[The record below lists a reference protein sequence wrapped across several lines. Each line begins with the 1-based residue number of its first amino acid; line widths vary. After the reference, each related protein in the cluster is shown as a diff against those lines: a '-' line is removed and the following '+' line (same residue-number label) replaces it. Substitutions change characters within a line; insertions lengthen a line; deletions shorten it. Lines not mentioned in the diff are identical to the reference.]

1 MNICSTNNV
10 FLHFYS
16 LGTPNTL
23 NFYLKKI
30 RDTVINFEFEF
41 NWIRPSRRYV
51 LNIFTC
57 NNAYA
62 DVFLTDF

>member
-10 FLHFYS
+10 FLHIYS

-30 RDTVINFEFEF
+30 RDTVINFEFEL
-41 NWIRPSRRYV
+41 NWIRSSRRYV
-51 LNIFTC
+51 LNIYT
-57 NNAYA
+57 
-62 DVFLTDF
+62 

>member
-30 RDTVINFEFEF
+30 RDTVINFEFEL
-41 NWIRPSRRYV
+41 NWIRSSRRYV
-51 LNIFTC
+51 LNIYT
-57 NNAYA
+57 
-62 DVFLTDF
+62 